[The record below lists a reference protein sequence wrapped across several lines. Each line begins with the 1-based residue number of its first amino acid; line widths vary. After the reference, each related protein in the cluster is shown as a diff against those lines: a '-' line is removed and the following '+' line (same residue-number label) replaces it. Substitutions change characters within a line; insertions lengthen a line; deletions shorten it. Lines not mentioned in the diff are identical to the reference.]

1 MTNGPL
7 RKVPYRRGPTSWGC
21 QGASQQCQS
30 KVEIVQGIILGQ
42 LRIVQQVWPVAM
54 DEGTEGKTIL

>member
-1 MTNGPL
+1 MALFEKFPTIGVQHPGDV
-7 RKVPYRRGPTSWGC
+7 KVLLSNVK
-21 QGASQQCQS
+21 S

-42 LRIVQQVWPVAM
+42 LGIVQQVWPVAM